1 MSDDGAC
8 CTGLIGMGISY
19 VIICVIIGIIAWA
32 DDTFGWE
39 FVLSIIVAI
48 ITIIIVIALRYDKI
62 SDLGSEDDLIKGQ
75 ALIEFA
81 IVWFILIF
89 ILSLPI
95 DIGYEGEGL
104 IVFLLSFFLNLP
116 GVCIFLWCG
125 AKTLKSCET
134 ADHLSEGRKI
144 TYFGIFWLVFWL
156 ISSAI
161 IDSVAN
167 VGWLAFILFLLL
179 VAIPGTVAIIKIGK
193 NVSEEGLKLKWGI
206 EEEGRRQEEERRKIE
221 EPYRR
226 FLEEIQKKL
235 YNHEIFLEE
244 ILELRKTKTSEI
256 RKYGSEVDRMILRL
270 KDNNNPR
277 ILMEK
282 AQELKDKILQV
293 EKEYYYKAFLEYFN
307 GMPNGECK
315 DEREKLRPRY
325 NPHLYSENGL
335 HRNKKWA
342 REQTGQLDKAYN
354 EVKNQRW

>member
-1 MSDDGAC
+1 MSDDDEC
-8 CTGLIGMGISY
+8 CTGLI
-19 VIICVIIGIIAWA
+19 IIGIIIGIIYAIAWA
-32 DDTFGWE
+32 VDTFGWE
-39 FVLSIIVAI
+39 LVLSIIVAI

-95 DIGYEGEGL
+95 EIGYEGEGL

-161 IDSVAN
+161 IDSAAN
-167 VGWLAFILFLLL
+167 VGGLAFILFLLL
-179 VAIPGTVAIIKIGK
+179 VAIPGTVAIIKIGR
-193 NVSEEGLKLKWGI
+193 NVSEEGLKLKRGI
-206 EEEGRRQEEERRKIE
+206 EEKGRRREEERRKIE

-235 YNHEIFLEE
+235 YNHKIFLEE
-244 ILELRKTKTSEI
+244 ILELRKTKLSKVKE
-256 RKYGSEVDRMILRL
+256 YESEVDHMISKLEG
-270 KDNNNPR
+270 NINPKISWR
-277 ILMEK
+277 K
-282 AQELKDKILQV
+282 AQELKNEILKA
-293 EKEYYYKAFLEYFN
+293 EKYYYYEAFLGYFN
-307 GMPNGECK
+307 GMLNGECK
-315 DEREKLRPRY
+315 KEYEKLRAKYYPT
-325 NPHLYSENGL
+325 LYPGDGL
-335 HRNKKWA
+335 HRNRKWA

-354 EVKNQRW
+354 EVKNQRWS